1 MNANI
6 WNNLG
11 ETARSNDLKL
21 QKVQTYVVKGMTALV
36 KVIDKLIKDEANSSN
51 ADNISS
57 LMDAVILLSN
67 VSTELNLRRRERLKP
82 ELHPSYQHL
91 CNPSNPIT

>member
-11 ETARSNDLKL
+11 ETTRTNDLKL
-21 QKVQTYVVKGMTALV
+21 QKIQKYLVKGMTALV
-36 KVIDKLIKDEANSSN
+36 TVIDKLIKDEAKSSN
-51 ADNISS
+51 DDNISS

-67 VSTELNLRRRERLKP
+67 ANTEVNFLRRREQLKP
-82 ELHPSYQHL
+82 ESSKLSTLMQPL
-91 CNPSNPIT
+91 